1 MGDNELLYVVLA
13 IMLFGGLTTSINK
26 YLGFNNV
33 ESLRTEAES
42 RAIAI
47 AQEVIEDA
55 KTRKFDENI
64 TTPQDGFDANNA
76 PTSFSSAQNLTNES
90 EQWPSFDDID
100 DYSGGWENKSNTALK
115 RTVDTDLGEFGVST
129 VVNYVTPDN
138 LAKVRT
144 GRQYFKKL
152 SVTVS
157 NEYLA
162 EDITLEHVYAF
173 WNLN

>member
-64 TTPQDGFDANNA
+64 TTPQDGFDANKA
-76 PTSFSSAQNLTNES
+76 PKTFSDAKKLTNES
-90 EQWPSFDDID
+90 EQWPNFDDID
-100 DYSGGWENKSNTALK
+100 DYSGGSDKRKSLPFQTTVNTN
-115 RTVDTDLGEFGVST
+115 LGEFGVST
-129 VVNYVTPDN
+129 IVYYVKPDK
-138 LAKVRT
+138 LEKPEKK
-144 GRQYFKKL
+144 RQYFKKL
-152 SVTVS
+152 TVTVS

>member
-64 TTPQDGFDANNA
+64 STPQDGFDANNA
-76 PTSFSSAQNLTNES
+76 PTSFSSAQKLTNES

-100 DYSGGWENKSNTALK
+100 DYSGGWSNGSNTPFKTSVA
-115 RTVDTDLGEFGVST
+115 TDLGEFDVST
-129 VVNYVTPDN
+129 VVCYVTPGDLEN
-138 LAKVRT
+138 PT
-144 GRQYFKKL
+144 TQRQYFKKL

-157 NEYLA
+157 NEYLV
-162 EDITLEHVYAF
+162 ESITLEHVYAF